1 MVEHL
6 DSSEFAQKLE
16 SGISHLI
23 CPLLGGVTQKM
34 STVANTM
41 KDKAIAA

>member
-16 SGISHLI
+16 SGLSHII

-34 STVANTM
+34 SKVADTM
-41 KDKAIAA
+41 KTKAITA